1 MATPIIKKMRERGE
15 GRIEGTDEKQNTKE
29 RGEMGEERREVRK
42 LNQRP
47 KTVREKKHAFL
58 DLTGKS

>member
-1 MATPIIKKMRERGE
+1 MATPIIKKKRERSE

-29 RGEMGEERREVRK
+29 RREMDEPRREVRK

-47 KTVREKKHAFL
+47 KNVREKKHAFL